1 MNALSLF
8 LTAALPYRNVPLA
21 SPTFAQDTTF
31 WDGEWRRVNRANAVY
46 YGWVTVLDSAH
57 SVVHNFYRTGERE
70 MEAVA
75 TPGAKPLKNGPVTY
89 YYFTGPKRATGQF
102 VDNKREGLWQY
113 WQEDGSLRLQ
123 KQFMKGIE
131 VQSISEGTTDDS
143 RVRQIVEQMP
153 VFPGGISVQRYLAS
167 AVRRP
172 VGAFRVRGDGKVFVQ
187 FVVSPQGDVTS
198 TRIIKGFDP
207 VYDAEALRAVAALPR
222 WQPGFHNG
230 RPVAVRFVVP
240 VVFR

>member
-1 MNALSLF
+1 MNALALL
-8 LTAALPYRNVPLA
+8 LTAALPCGDANLA
-21 SPTFAQDTTF
+21 SPTFAHDTTF

-57 SVVHNFYRTGERE
+57 SVVQNFYRTGERE
-70 MEAVA
+70 MEAAA

-89 YYFTGPKRATGQF
+89 YYLAGPKRATGQF

-123 KQFMKGIE
+123 KLFMKGIE
-131 VQSISEGTTDDS
+131 VKSISEGPTDDNQ
-143 RVRQIVEQMP
+143 VRQIVEQMP

-167 AVRRP
+167 TVRRP
-172 VGAFRVRGDGKVFVQ
+172 VGVFRVRGDGKVFVQ
-187 FVVSPQGDVTS
+187 FVVSPTGNVTS

-222 WQPGFHNG
+222 WQPGLHNG
-230 RPVAVRFVVP
+230 HPVAVRFVVP